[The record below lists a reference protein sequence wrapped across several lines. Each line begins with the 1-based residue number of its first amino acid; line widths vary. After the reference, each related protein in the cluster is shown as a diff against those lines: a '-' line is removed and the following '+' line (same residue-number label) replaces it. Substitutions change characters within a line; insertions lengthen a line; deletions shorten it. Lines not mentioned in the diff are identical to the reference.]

1 MKKSLLEI
9 FIFILFCLSLFC
21 GLIGYNHYMERR
33 DTELNKDKYGLKFD
47 DKIKIIYD
55 EEEDENG
62 SLTYIIDDENYYVV
76 YESFYVKNLTNEEI
90 RYSLVGSFTNNNY
103 PKYNNYFCYDYS
115 EATFHEGGGV
125 SHTTSDVNESEFYDV
140 AECFFVNNNLN
151 YNVNEYVSLGAN
163 KSHYYKVA
171 VLYKLHNKPFMNIKY
186 SLKENVDTTSYTSIT
201 GKIKISNND
210 VLDGGKISI
219 DGYEA
224 TIDKNGDYYFETV
237 PYGYN
242 KITIK
247 DSNGF
252 IVCEDNININEVND
266 ETVIL
271 GKNNFNWLDK
281 NSTYGRL
288 NIYIKDTKL
297 NKLEFKMEDVDEN
310 CFYAKNNTIYN
321 YKEYYVLNERLYR
334 CPNIV
339 KIPDRINNIKID
351 TIYQNAFRDKSIT
364 SIILSNNIVNIG
376 KYAFLGND
384 INTLSIPKSVKNI
397 ESSAFMKNETSN
409 LYLSN
414 IYVEDVSQKDFN
426 WKNIVGGEYNSSSGI
441 IKNSNGEVKV
451 SIIK

>member
-9 FIFILFCLSLFC
+9 LIFVLFCLSLFC
-21 GLIGYNHYMERR
+21 GLIGYNQYIEKR
-33 DTELNKDKYGLKFD
+33 DNELNKDKYGLKFN
-47 DKIKIIYD
+47 DKVKIIYD
-55 EEEDENG
+55 EEPEKG
-62 SLTYIIDDENYYVV
+62 TITYITDDENYYVV
-76 YESFYVKNLTNEEI
+76 YEGFYIKNLTDEEV

-115 EATFHEGGGV
+115 EATFYEGGV
-125 SHTTSDVNESEFYDV
+125 SHTTSDVNESEFYEN
-140 AECFFVNNNLN
+140 ANCFFVNNNLD

-163 KSHYYKVA
+163 KAHYYKVA

-201 GKIKISNND
+201 GKIKINNND

-219 DGYEA
+219 DGYE
-224 TIDKNGDYYFETV
+224 TIVDKNGNYYFESV

-252 IVCEDNININEVND
+252 IVCEDNINITEVSD

-271 GKNNFNWLDK
+271 GKDSVNWLDK
-281 NSTYGRL
+281 NSTFGRL
-288 NIYIKDTKL
+288 NIYIQDTKL
-297 NKLEFKMEDVDEN
+297 NKLEFKMEDVDEK
-310 CFYAKNNTIYN
+310 CFYTKNNMILN
-321 YKEYYVLNERLYR
+321 YKEYYVLDEKLYR

-339 KIPDRINNIKID
+339 KIPDRINNVMID
-351 TIYQNAFRDKSIT
+351 TIYQNAFREKDIT

-397 ESSAFMKNETSN
+397 ESSAFKKDETSN
-409 LYLSN
+409 LYLST
-414 IYVEDVSQKDFN
+414 IYVSDVSQKDFN
-426 WKNIVGGEYNSSSGI
+426 WKNIVGGEYDSLSGI
-441 IKNSNGEVKV
+441 VKNTNGDVRISVIK
-451 SIIK
+451 